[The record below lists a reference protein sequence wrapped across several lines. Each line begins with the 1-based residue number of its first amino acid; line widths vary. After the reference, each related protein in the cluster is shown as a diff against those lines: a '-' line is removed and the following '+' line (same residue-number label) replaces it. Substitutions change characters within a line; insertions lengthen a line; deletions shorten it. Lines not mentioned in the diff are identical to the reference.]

1 MKKDPNLT
9 ELTIHALAACM
20 SRVTL
25 CLMSLL
31 SGTGEQRKME
41 MTETTLFRSRL
52 RSSPPLSTSKSISS
66 IRQSQSGVGALDS
79 PGAMQEATPSPP
91 PTPPSMHLASPPSRE
106 SDLDH
111 DHDDASLRFRG
122 VDNILGPVGVSSL
135 AQRALQQE
143 LHAVNTEDPNSFV
156 EAVNSLSWR
165 AAMVEELKSIKD
177 NKTWDVIDLPHG
189 HRAIGL
195 KWVFKAKKDEQGR
208 VVKHKARLVAKG
220 FVQKPAIDYEEAFAP
235 VARTESV
242 RLILAVA
249 MHEGWHVHHMDV
261 KSAFLNDK
269 LDEVVYV

>member
-1 MKKDPNLT
+1 VHVTRDIVFDELAQWDWGAEEYGDDGDNTIPFEIEVITTT
-9 ELTIHALAACM
+9 EYQQEHIIDQA
-20 SRVTL
+20 
-25 CLMSLL
+25 
-31 SGTGEQRKME
+31 EPE
-41 MTETTLFRSRL
+41 W
-52 RSSPPLSTSKSISS
+52 
-66 IRQSQSGVGALDS
+66 VGALDS
-79 PGAMQEATPSPP
+79 PGATQEATPSPP

-220 FVQKPAIDYEEAFAP
+220 FVQKPAFDYEEAFAP
-235 VARTESV
+235 VARMESV